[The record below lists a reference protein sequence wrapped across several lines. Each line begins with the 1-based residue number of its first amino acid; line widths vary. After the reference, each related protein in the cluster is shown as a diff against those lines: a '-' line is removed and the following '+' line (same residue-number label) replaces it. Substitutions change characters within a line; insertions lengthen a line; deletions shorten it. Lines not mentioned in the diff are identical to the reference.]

1 MFNQMASFNV
11 DKLTLEY
18 FTNKSTYN
26 KYLAKKDPKSFE
38 KSDYFQRQMR
48 DNHAELLELLSQ
60 YINSPDDIPYKKMRD
75 AFNHLMLDCLSV
87 LKNNNETSEEKY
99 ENETNVTKD
108 EDQMFSQC
116 DDLGIQPKN
125 PIEYWKMQKVFKE
138 GNPKSS
144 SHPS

>member
-1 MFNQMASFNV
+1 
-11 DKLTLEY
+11 
-18 FTNKSTYN
+18 
-26 KYLAKKDPKSFE
+26 
-38 KSDYFQRQMR
+38 
-48 DNHAELLELLSQ
+48 
-60 YINSPDDIPYKKMRD
+60 MRD

-87 LKNNNETSEEKY
+87 LKNNNETSKEKY